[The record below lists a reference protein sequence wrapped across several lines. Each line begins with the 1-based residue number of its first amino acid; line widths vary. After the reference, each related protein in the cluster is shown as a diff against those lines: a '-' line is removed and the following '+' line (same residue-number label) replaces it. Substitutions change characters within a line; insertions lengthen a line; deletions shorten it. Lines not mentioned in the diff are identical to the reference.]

1 MKKVFIVGGLLL
13 LMVSCKTSK
22 HKCDAYGD
30 TNIEYDIHQIDIES
44 QKKYN
49 SVTSLK

>member
-13 LMVSCKTSK
+13 LMVSCKTTE

-30 TNIEYDIHQIDIES
+30 VNLEYDINQVDIES

-49 SVTSLK
+49 SVTSLR

>member
-1 MKKVFIVGGLLL
+1 MRRVLIVGGLLL
-13 LMVSCKTSK
+13 LMGSCKTTE

-30 TNIEYDIHQIDIES
+30 VNVEYDINQVEIES